1 MRCSRARWTPTTV
14 RPFSLNNCVLGDF
27 PHFEPESFRCGHQ
40 FGQSQI
46 AAGQKNLIWLIE
58 CGVQQF
64 GGSTLSTFGAA
75 AAFARKGK
83 TAKPILIRFVIF
95 CGVKFE
101 EPVYDERVAF
111 IEGAASRA
119 ALEIGMS
126 QSAFPKSSR
135 AQCYNKVVALAGF
148 GGAIF

>member
-1 MRCSRARWTPTTV
+1 MPAGL
-14 RPFSLNNCVLGDF
+14 RPQFDLSPLIIAVLGDF
-27 PHFEPESFRCGHQ
+27 PHFEPESFRCGQQ

-95 CGVKFE
+95 
-101 EPVYDERVAF
+101 
-111 IEGAASRA
+111 AAS
-119 ALEIGMS
+119 
-126 QSAFPKSSR
+126 SSR
-135 AQCYNKVVALAGF
+135 NLSMTSGWHS
-148 GGAIF
+148 